1 MTKKAW
7 ALFAAMSVVW
17 GISYLFIKIAVEEVS
32 APVVVVTRTA
42 IAAAVLVPLA
52 LRRRAFGT
60 LRGRVRIV
68 SVLAL
73 THVAGPF
80 LLITY
85 GEVHISSSLT
95 ALLIAAQPIM
105 IAIIALK
112 ADASERVTGLRAV
125 GLAVGLGGVGTL
137 VGFDLTGDRLGLLG
151 AGMVLLATLGYA
163 CATLI
168 VKRHLSDVPPVAL
181 AASTMSIT
189 TIVLMPLAIATAP
202 ASLPSA
208 EVAGSLAALGLICTA
223 LAFLAFYA
231 LIAEAGAGRAALI
244 TYINPVVAVLL
255 GVLILDE
262 KLSASIAG
270 GTALILAGSWLATR
284 PQRALRVDVP
294 LPSDPGPGSIP
305 AAEQDGTR
313 RPLATSGTPGT
324 SGTSGASGA

>member
-7 ALFAAMSVVW
+7 VLFAAMSIVW
-17 GISYLFIKIAVEEVS
+17 GISYLFIKVAVEEVS
-32 APVVVVTRTA
+32 APVVVVARTA

-52 LRRRAFGT
+52 LRRRAFGA

-68 SVLAL
+68 ALLAV

-105 IAIIALK
+105 IALIALK
-112 ADASERVTGLRAV
+112 ADASERVSGARAV

-151 AGMVLLATLGYA
+151 AGMVLLATFGYA

-168 VKRHLSDVPPVAL
+168 VKRHLSDVPPVAI

-189 TIVLMPLAIATAP
+189 TVLLMPLAVVTAP
-202 ASLPSA
+202 TAMPSA
-208 EVAGSLAALGLICTA
+208 KVTGSLVALGLVCTA
-223 LAFLAFYA
+223 LAFLAFYE

-255 GVLILDE
+255 GVLVLDE

-284 PQRALRVDVP
+284 PAKTAKATATGEQAVEAERYKEAKEAKEPVP
-294 LPSDPGPGSIP
+294 AGELPREPVP
-305 AAEQDGTR
+305 
-313 RPLATSGTPGT
+313 SGT
-324 SGTSGASGA
+324 